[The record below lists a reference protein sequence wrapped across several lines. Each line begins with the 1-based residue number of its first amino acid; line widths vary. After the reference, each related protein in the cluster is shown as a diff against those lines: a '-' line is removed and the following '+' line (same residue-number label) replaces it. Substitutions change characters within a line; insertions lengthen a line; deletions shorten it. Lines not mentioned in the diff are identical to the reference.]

1 MSSSPIN
8 LQFQPRQLSRRPDPA
23 SLNLVR
29 GFKRKLLARPRDL
42 LDYALF
48 IPCIWLVSALGFFLR
63 LGGPLIILAVLALCV
78 GYAVLRCSAPPKWLG
93 AFVLLCV
100 AAAILSHYRLFP
112 LSWQVYFKDE
122 AISRQLAPVILT
134 FVMAWASKAYF
145 ERRLPSGDAFVG
157 GGIMVFLGLVIA
169 QIILFQQGFQYE
181 LEDPVT
187 SVFTMYG
194 SFTNNIIIAMFF
206 LTAGAIAGS
215 GWRRYISIAIILLMF
230 AMTSLAQFSI
240 VTAGFLAL
248 LLGAPGRLVALGII
262 GTLSLLY
269 IVGFFFISELVIV
282 APNSGIRL
290 VFLIDAFKSVLDTFG
305 VGIGYG
311 TESVRWRYNFP
322 NRPEFVFLPDP
333 ASMTHEKMLETLSL
347 GVHNSLFQALL
358 RTGLLGFGVLSFAL
372 FSVFPRSDLPRKL
385 RNHASITFVIMFIS
399 CFVNPALESPVQGLG
414 VGFAYGYLIALRAL
428 TPSRS

>member
-122 AISRQLAPVILT
+122 AISRQLAPVILV

-145 ERRLPSGDAFVG
+145 ERRLPS
-157 GGIMVFLGLVIA
+157 
-169 QIILFQQGFQYE
+169 
-181 LEDPVT
+181 
-187 SVFTMYG
+187 
-194 SFTNNIIIAMFF
+194 
-206 LTAGAIAGS
+206 
-215 GWRRYISIAIILLMF
+215 
-230 AMTSLAQFSI
+230 
-240 VTAGFLAL
+240 
-248 LLGAPGRLVALGII
+248 
-262 GTLSLLY
+262 
-269 IVGFFFISELVIV
+269 
-282 APNSGIRL
+282 
-290 VFLIDAFKSVLDTFG
+290 
-305 VGIGYG
+305 
-311 TESVRWRYNFP
+311 
-322 NRPEFVFLPDP
+322 
-333 ASMTHEKMLETLSL
+333 
-347 GVHNSLFQALL
+347 
-358 RTGLLGFGVLSFAL
+358 
-372 FSVFPRSDLPRKL
+372 
-385 RNHASITFVIMFIS
+385 
-399 CFVNPALESPVQGLG
+399 
-414 VGFAYGYLIALRAL
+414 
-428 TPSRS
+428 